1 MVSTPWSSVQFST
14 CSKFFLKK
22 MFGGCL
28 SLQISFLFF
37 FIQHGELQTGSSI
50 DGNRD
55 HNKHVLV
62 IPKTDSNNSF
72 SLKLPENAPALR
84 KQNFQGKKL
93 PGHVLG

>member
-1 MVSTPWSSVQFST
+1 MFNSQLAQN
-14 CSKFFLKK
+14 FFLKK
-22 MFGGCL
+22 CL
-28 SLQISFLFF
+28 KGVSLSKSRFFFF